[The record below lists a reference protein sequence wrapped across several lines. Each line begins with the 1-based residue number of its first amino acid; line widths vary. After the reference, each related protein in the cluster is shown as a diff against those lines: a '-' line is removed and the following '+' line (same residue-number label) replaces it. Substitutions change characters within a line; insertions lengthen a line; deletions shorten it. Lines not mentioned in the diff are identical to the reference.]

1 MGIYS
6 TRIPYGLR
14 ILQKN
19 CFENCPLYEEYI
31 TCFEEISHPNQM
43 DPKVIK
49 TEIEKYIDGRTGFRF
64 HIYIECSTSYD
75 VEDPPFMIWEHINL
89 NDLMELVK

>member
-19 CFENCPLYEEYI
+19 RDENCPLYEEYI
-31 TCFEEISHPNQM
+31 TSFEEISHPNQM

-64 HIYIECSTSYD
+64 YIYIECSTSYD
-75 VEDPPFMIWEHINL
+75 VEDPPFMIWEHIDF